1 MEGRIGQIRY
11 IYSSSFDCEANSG
24 EGDEDGGDNTRWKL
38 TKPITRIIQVIRRDD
53 KACLKVLADLTLV
66 DVWWI

>member
-1 MEGRIGQIRY
+1 MRG
-11 IYSSSFDCEANSG
+11 D
-24 EGDEDGGDNTRWKL
+24 EGDEYGGDNTRQKL
-38 TKPITRIIQVIRRDD
+38 TKPITSIIQVIRRDD